1 MWSPS
6 PANAYPSSTQDNH
19 ILNPVFMIPLPHM
32 EAEQLKFMTSLSTE
46 SLLG

>member
-1 MWSPS
+1 MPT
-6 PANAYPSSTQDNH
+6 PPPYPDNH